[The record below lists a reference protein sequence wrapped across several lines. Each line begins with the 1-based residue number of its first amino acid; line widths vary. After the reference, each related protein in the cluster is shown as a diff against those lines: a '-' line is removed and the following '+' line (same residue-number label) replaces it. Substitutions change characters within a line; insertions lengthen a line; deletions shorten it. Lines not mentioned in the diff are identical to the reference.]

1 VSKTGDPDVE
11 EKGNRSKMKATSEAM
26 RAWAEALAR
35 EVDAWPGVELKRAFG
50 MTLVYRKGIVFAAL
64 PLTRALY
71 EEDAILVKFLSEPPR
86 LAGRIATE
94 PRFAAGTMEQRRT
107 TKSKKRGEGHRWRIF
122 MMRADADVHDALEW
136 LAEAYGLAA
145 QKAKSGRS

>member
-1 VSKTGDPDVE
+1 ME
-11 EKGNRSKMKATSEAM
+11 EKGNRAKMKATSEPM

-50 MTLVYRKGIVFAAL
+50 MTLVYRNGVVFAAL
-64 PLTRALY
+64 PRTRALY
-71 EEDAILVKFLSEPPR
+71 QDDAILVKFLSEPAS
-86 LAGRIATE
+86 LATRISAE

-122 MMRADADVHDALEW
+122 VMRADADVHDAIEW
-136 LAEAYGLAA
+136 LAEAYRLVARKKL
-145 QKAKSGRS
+145 KANS